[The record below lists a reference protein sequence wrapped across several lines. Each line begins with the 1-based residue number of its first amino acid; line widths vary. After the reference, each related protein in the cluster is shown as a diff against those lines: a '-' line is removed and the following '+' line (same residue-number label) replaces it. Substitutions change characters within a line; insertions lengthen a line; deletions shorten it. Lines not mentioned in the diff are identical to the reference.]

1 MKKIRYLSV
10 ALCVLL
16 LMLTCVA
23 CGGGADEPGVTY
35 TEGLRFEALDAD
47 TCALVGRGDATATD
61 LIVPAVSPEG
71 KRVVGVAANAFE
83 NEADLTSVRLPA
95 TVVTVGA
102 RAFAGCTGLTSFSF
116 PDKLTE
122 VGAYAFS
129 GCSGIRQLYLGSAL
143 REVGDGAFYGC
154 TALAYAFF
162 RGDATA
168 FGGVRVG
175 SGNSAMT
182 SVLYLYSDRR
192 PTDTGRYWYYSGGQ
206 FKLW

>member
-1 MKKIRYLSV
+1 MKGIRCVSAV
-10 ALCVLL
+10 LCVLML
-16 LMLTCVA
+16 ILTCVA
-23 CGGGADEPGVTY
+23 CGGEDEPGVTY
-35 TEGLRFEALDAD
+35 TEGLRYRATDEDA
-47 TCALVGRGDATATD
+47 CIVEGRGDAPTTE
-61 LIVPAVSPEG
+61 IVIPTVSPDG
-71 KRVVGVAANAFE
+71 KRVVGIGANAFE
-83 NEADLTSVRLPA
+83 NETDLTSVRLPA
-95 TVVTVGA
+95 TVVTIGA

-116 PDKLTE
+116 PDKLTQ

-143 REVGDGAFYGC
+143 REVDDGAFYGC
-154 TALAYAFF
+154 SALAYAFF

-168 FGGVRVG
+168 FGGVRIG
-175 SGNSAMT
+175 SGNSALT

>member
-1 MKKIRYLSV
+1 MAPPV
-10 ALCVLL
+10 VP
-16 LMLTCVA
+16 TC
-23 CGGGADEPGVTY
+23 
-35 TEGLRFEALDAD
+35 
-47 TCALVGRGDATATD
+47 
-61 LIVPAVSPEG
+61 
-71 KRVVGVAANAFE
+71 
-83 NEADLTSVRLPA
+83 
-95 TVVTVGA
+95 
-102 RAFAGCTGLTSFSF
+102 
-116 PDKLTE
+116 
-122 VGAYAFS
+122 

-154 TALAYAFF
+154 AALAYAFF
-162 RGDATA
+162 RGDAAA

>member
-1 MKKIRYLSV
+1 M
-10 ALCVLL
+10 
-16 LMLTCVA
+16 
-23 CGGGADEPGVTY
+23 
-35 TEGLRFEALDAD
+35 
-47 TCALVGRGDATATD
+47 
-61 LIVPAVSPEG
+61 
-71 KRVVGVAANAFE
+71 
-83 NEADLTSVRLPA
+83 
-95 TVVTVGA
+95 TVGG

-154 TALAYAFF
+154 SALAYAFF
-162 RGDATA
+162 RGDAAA